1 MAGRIVLL
9 LGALLPACAAVKV
22 KSSTV
27 QLQQDVAQSLKERP
41 VMKVIR
47 LLEDMKAELSK
58 EMEDDKAVYEQL
70 SCWCKAGDKDK
81 TSAIEMGEQLA
92 AQLESSLS
100 EAAAKVMELK
110 TKRKSTWDEIQ
121 ADHKALTEA
130 TEIRHKEA
138 AAFHGEEKDLLMAA
152 QSCKQAV
159 VVLSKHNPT
168 LAQIKSM
175 ARTLQVARVQELLL
189 STSDAGM
196 SRMRQDSLKEF
207 LEGAEKASSFLAI
220 PGFQSYAPQSGQIF
234 GILKQMQEQFEA
246 SLSEAQ
252 KTEMQAVEEF
262 NALRSAKQEEIKAGE
277 EKLVQTDADLAGLGE
292 KAAEETKELEDVQA
306 QVALDQEF
314 LGNLRKKCSESDAEM
329 EARTKSRL
337 EEMSAVEDTIKIL
350 NDDEAFA
357 NFDKTVN
364 SFIQVSAVTVNEET
378 SETSAETA
386 AKRNTV
392 SILLQKLASRTGAP
406 QLALLAASVQLD
418 AFTKVKAEIDKMV
431 VELKKQQTD
440 EVAHRDWCVK
450 ELNSNNRS
458 MEEGYEKK
466 ESLEMKK
473 ADLTKEIQELTAKI
487 AENEASMAET
497 QKQMVKAGETREAE
511 NGDFQQTVIDQ
522 RLTQQILQKALGR
535 MKQVYA
541 LYQSGDESEGPG
553 APHVQTSATKT
564 DPGNGPAR
572 FTKYEQK
579 AGGSRVVS
587 MIEEV
592 IADSKKTEEE
602 AIRSEEDGQ
611 AAYEELMKESN
622 KALTKMLE
630 SKMNL
635 SEAKAK
641 AEGSLALTE
650 SDQKANFQTLEGL
663 NSVSGDL
670 HHSCD
675 FVLQNFDARQTARAA
690 EIEAL
695 GEAKA
700 ILSGAK

>member
-1 MAGRIVLL
+1 MVGRVALL
-9 LGALLPACAAVKV
+9 LGALLPACTAVKV
-22 KSSTV
+22 KVASSTV
-27 QLQQDVAQSLKERP
+27 TLQQDASDSLKERP
-41 VMKVIR
+41 VQKVVR

-70 SCWCKAGDKDK
+70 DCWCKGGTKEK
-81 TSAIEMGEQLA
+81 TSAISMAQQLS

-121 ADHKALTEA
+121 ADHKALNEA
-130 TEIRHKEA
+130 TEIRHKEG

-189 STSDAGM
+189 SASDSGM
-196 SRMRQDSLKEF
+196 SRMRQDTFKDF
-207 LEGAEKASSFLAI
+207 LDGAGKASSFLAI
-220 PGFQSYAPQSGQIF
+220 PGMQSYAPQSGQIF

-246 SLSEAQ
+246 SLSDAQ
-252 KTEMQAVEEF
+252 KSEAQAVEEF
-262 NALRSAKQEEIKAGE
+262 TALRSAKQEEIKAGE

-292 KAAEETKELEDVQA
+292 KAAEETKELEDVLA
-306 QVALDQEF
+306 QLALDQEF
-314 LGNLRKKCSESDAEM
+314 LANLGTKCAAADAEM

-337 EEMSAVEDTIKIL
+337 TEMSAVEDTIKIL

-364 SFIQVSAVTVNEET
+364 SFVQVSAVTINEET
-378 SETSAETA
+378 TESASTA

-392 SILLQKLASRTGAP
+392 SVLLQKLASRTGAP
-406 QLALLAASVQLD
+406 AIALLAASVQLD
-418 AFTKVKAEIDKMV
+418 AFTKVKIEIDKMV

-440 EVAHRDWCVK
+440 EVTHRDWCVE
-450 ELNSNNRS
+450 ELNGNKRS
-458 MEEGYEKK
+458 MAEGYEKK

-473 ADLTKEIQELTAKI
+473 ADLTKEIGELTAKI
-487 AENEASMAET
+487 AETDAAMAET
-497 QKQMVKAGETREAE
+497 QKSMKRAGETREAE
-511 NGDFQQTVIDQ
+511 NNDFQQTVIDQ

-541 LYQSGDESEGPG
+541 LYQSNDEG
-553 APHVQTSATKT
+553 APHIQTSATKT

-572 FTKYEQK
+572 FSKNEAN

-602 AIRSEEDGQ
+602 AVRSEEDGQ

-622 KALTKMLE
+622 KALTKYLE

-641 AEGSLALTE
+641 NEGSLALTE
-650 SDQKANFQTLEGL
+650 SDQKANFQGLEGL
-663 NSVSGDL
+663 NSVAGDL
-670 HHSCD
+670 HLSCD
-675 FVLQNFDARQTARAA
+675 FVLKNFDARQAARAA